1 MFLNTNSIFFNKQK
15 IVCYVTRS
23 KNEVLCAEVVGSLP
37 AEQNELRITNTGSLK
52 SMGTTKYFQNG
63 LAQLVESFIKNYRIM

>member
-1 MFLNTNSIFFNKQK
+1 MLLGVKMKF
-15 IVCYVTRS
+15 YVLR
-23 KNEVLCAEVVGSLP
+23 VGSLP